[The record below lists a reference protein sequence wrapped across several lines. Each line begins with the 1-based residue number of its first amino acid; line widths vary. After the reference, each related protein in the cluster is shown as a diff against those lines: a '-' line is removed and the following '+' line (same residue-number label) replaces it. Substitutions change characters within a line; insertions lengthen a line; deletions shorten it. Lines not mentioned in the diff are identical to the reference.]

1 MILHGRY
8 ENEAG
13 ILRPYI
19 SGFVY
24 SSRRVWLEY
33 AFLVD
38 SGADVTFL
46 HYGSL
51 DELAIDTSNLEVYD
65 DVGGVGG
72 KDVPYIKFSSKLQF
86 ISGED
91 VKVFEGDINIF
102 LDPHAT
108 DVPLLGR
115 DVLDHFAVLLDCRTS
130 QVLLLDEMVKYRVNE
145 R

>member
-91 VKVFEGDINIF
+91 VKVFKGDINIF

-115 DVLDHFAVLLDCRTS
+115 DVLDHFAVLLDCRRS
-130 QVLLLDEMVKYRVNE
+130 QVLLLDEMAKYRVNE

>member
-1 MILHGRY
+1 M
-8 ENEAG
+8 
-13 ILRPYI
+13 
-19 SGFVY
+19 
-24 SSRRVWLEY
+24 
-33 AFLVD
+33 
-38 SGADVTFL
+38 
-46 HYGSL
+46 
-51 DELAIDTSNLEVYD
+51 EVYD

-115 DVLDHFAVLLDCRTS
+115 DVLDHFAVLLDCNRS
-130 QVLLLDEMVKYRVNE
+130 QVLLLDEMAKYRVNE

>member
-1 MILHGRY
+1 MILRGRY

-24 SSRRVWLEY
+24 SSMGVWLEY

-46 HYGSL
+46 HYGCL
-51 DELAIDTSNLEVYD
+51 DELGIDTSNLEVYD

-115 DVLDHFAVLLDCRTS
+115 DVLDHFAVLLDCNRS
-130 QVLLLDEMVKYRVNE
+130 QVLLLDEMAKYRVNE